1 MIEGTLA
8 PQGDSFDPA
17 KATWAPIFARTRL
30 SANNAHKFDKLAT
43 VPPPVTLLPQSHHTA
58 PVSLLWDNTDCDLRQ
73 QIPSPVLHSGG
84 YIYTAHV
91 ISCHMVPMI
100 S

>member
-17 KATWAPIFARTRL
+17 KATWAPILARTRL

-43 VPPPVTLLPQSHHTA
+43 VPPPMTPLPQSHHTA
-58 PVSLLWDNTDCDLRQ
+58 PVSLLWDNTTVTSASRFQVQFCIAGDTFALRMSLAAAWY
-73 QIPSPVLHSGG
+73 P
-84 YIYTAHV
+84 
-91 ISCHMVPMI
+91 
-100 S
+100 